1 MASLVENLLSI
12 MGDEKAGYDRLYDLA
27 FSKRRAIVDRD
38 LDELEATADK
48 EQTISNDLKA
58 LEHRRLTVL
67 KDMAVVL
74 GKDGQDLT
82 VTQVI
87 DLLVKQPDEQKAL
100 TKARDA
106 LIESANRMRFM
117 NDQNTLLLQQAM
129 ELVEFD
135 LTLFKSLKQAP
146 ETANY
151 DRNAYNTGDLLPSGG
166 FDAKQ

>member
-1 MASLVENLLSI
+1 MASLVEELLGILES
-12 MGDEKAGYDRLYDLA
+12 EKKGYDEL
-27 FSKRRAIVDRD
+27 FEHSVSKRAAIVNRD
-38 LDELEATADK
+38 LEMLESTAEK
-48 EQTISNDLKA
+48 EQVIADSLKN
-58 LEHRRLTVL
+58 LENKRVRVL

-74 GKDGQDLT
+74 GKDDEELT

-87 DLLVKQPDEQKAL
+87 GMLTKQPEEQKLL

-106 LIESANRMRFM
+106 LVDSATKMQFM
-117 NDQNTLLLQQAM
+117 NSQNEVLLQQAL

-151 DRNAYNTGDLLPSGG
+151 DRNAYSTGDLLPSGG

>member
-1 MASLVENLLSI
+1 MASLVEELLGI
-12 MGDEKAGYDRLYDLA
+12 LETEKKGYDQLFDLSV
-27 FSKRRAIVDRD
+27 SKREAIVNRD
-38 LDELEATADK
+38 LQKLESTAEK
-48 EQTISNDLKA
+48 EQLIADSLKN
-58 LEHRRLTVL
+58 LENKRVRVL

-74 GKDGQDLT
+74 GKDGENLT

-87 DLLVKQPDEQKAL
+87 DMLKKQPEEQKAL
-100 TKARDA
+100 TKARDV
-106 LIESANRMRFM
+106 LVESASKMQFM
-117 NDQNTLLLQQAM
+117 NNQNEVLLKQAL

>member
-1 MASLVENLLSI
+1 MASLVEELLGI
-12 MGDEKAGYDRLYDLA
+12 LENEKKGYDEL
-27 FSKRRAIVDRD
+27 FEFSVSKRKAIVDRD
-38 LDELEATADK
+38 LEELESTAEK
-48 EQTISNDLKA
+48 EQTIADSLKS
-58 LEHRRLTVL
+58 LENKRARVL

-74 GKDGQDLT
+74 GKDGEELT

-87 DLLVKQPDEQKAL
+87 GLLTKQPQEQVAL

-106 LIESANRMRFM
+106 LVESATKMQFM
-117 NDQNTLLLQQAM
+117 NSQNEVLLKQAL

-151 DRNAYNTGDLLPSGG
+151 DRNAYSTGDLLPSGG